1 MMYAYKHRTDRK
13 YLKNSKETK
22 FTNNLQDAKIF
33 NRRYITPEHQI
44 HDFEFFKVKLKLKL
58 IK

>member
-1 MMYAYKHRTDRK
+1 MMYAYKHRIDRK

-44 HDFEFFKVKLKLKL
+44 QDFEFVKVKLKLK
-58 IK
+58 